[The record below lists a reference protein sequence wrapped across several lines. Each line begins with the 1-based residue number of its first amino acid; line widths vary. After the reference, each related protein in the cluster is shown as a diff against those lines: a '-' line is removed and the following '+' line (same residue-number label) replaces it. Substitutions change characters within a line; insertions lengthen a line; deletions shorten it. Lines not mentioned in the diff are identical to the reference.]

1 MHQSLN
7 FWIRHAFGYRCA
19 PRYRDLKKKTATRIG
34 FQHPR
39 GYGDFLSRPSRKA
52 FDDLMIKEWSHLQ
65 RIMASLA
72 HQDVTQAPIVRK
84 LSNDARQNPTKK
96 ALWERD
102 QVCRTL

>member
-1 MHQSLN
+1 
-7 FWIRHAFGYRCA
+7 
-19 PRYRDLKKKTATRIG
+19 
-34 FQHPR
+34 
-39 GYGDFLSRPSRKA
+39 
-52 FDDLMIKEWSHLQ
+52 MIKEWSHLQ